1 MIPMLILM
9 TASAQEDSYDAEME
23 QMAEMN
29 FSTVMSRNEAPAAA
43 RPRAKRG
50 SGTVAQQVA
59 EQVAIGGAGPEVV
72 VPLSRYEALA
82 DAELPET
89 HTGPLVVLGS
99 SRYTGELVDG
109 ALSLTLEL
117 TATLS
122 GDGLWKTVPLVGEGI
137 VVVSA
142 TEDGASLSMSRD
154 SGYHVWITDEVGEVD
169 LTLELLVP
177 PSGPRGALEFDML
190 VPRTPITA
198 VDIDFPAEDLSPR
211 LRGAVREQ
219 VTPRPG
225 GTNLTADLAPTSRL
239 HLVGFHDLGAEES
252 EREARLYAESLNLLS
267 VQEGRLEQFV
277 VIRYNIL
284 YAGAQRFDVD
294 IPAGMTV
301 VSAEGEGAFRYQLE
315 GQPDGTT
322 RLVGETAYPIRS
334 RYEISLRLAG
344 AVEGEAVEIAL
355 PRAVGVARE
364 TGWMGVEVVGNLQL
378 TETSREEAVAVEVQ
392 QLPWEMLDSAVSPI
406 LKAYRYHTQDARIT
420 LTGEA
425 FAEQELAGGSID
437 LLEADTVISSEGA
450 ALTDL
455 RIHLRN
461 RLRHSL
467 RLELPEG
474 ASVRQAML
482 DDAAVQPSRTP
493 DGALLLPLRRSED
506 VREGFVVEVV
516 YEHPVALPSLV
527 GPVEMALPKMDVPI
541 SAVDWSLHLPGNRVY
556 SKLEGEVEA
565 QSFAGMARWFSPP
578 VAGGG
583 LSGTRAS
590 SRISLPTGGT
600 ELTHRRYWI
609 GEDAPVSVSMWT
621 AGRALVAP
629 GRALLALLA
638 LGAMVGALLRPL
650 MAHRLKLA
658 GIGALAL
665 WSLVGLKGVIG
676 GAVLTLLLGGELRAG
691 LVGAVRSRVSG
702 LSLPEDNGAAAWG
715 GRLLR
720 LGAVAMLGLLVFSGG
735 VQLIGLL
742 GRPL

>member
-1 MIPMLILM
+1 VISFLMLM
-9 TASAQEDSYDAEME
+9 TAWGQEDAYDAELE
-23 QMAEMN
+23 QQAEMN
-29 FSTVMSRNEAPAAA
+29 FSTVMSRNSAPAAA
-43 RPRAKRG
+43 RPRAMNG
-50 SGTVAQQVA
+50 SGYVAANV
-59 EQVAIGGAGPEVV
+59 EVSGGEGTAGPEVV
-72 VPLSRYEALA
+72 VDLSRYEALA
-82 DAELPET
+82 DAELPLT

-99 SRYTGELVDG
+99 SRYSGELVDG

-142 TEDGASLSMSRD
+142 TEGGAALPMSRD

-211 LRGAVREQ
+211 LRGAVREEI
-219 VTPRPG
+219 TPRLG
-225 GTNLTADLAPTSRL
+225 GTTLTADLAPTSRL

-315 GQPDGTT
+315 GNDDGTT

-344 AVEGEAVEIAL
+344 ALDGETVEIAL

-406 LKAYRYHTQDARIT
+406 LKAYRYHSQDARIT
-420 LTGEA
+420 LSGEA
-425 FAEQELAGGSID
+425 FAEQELVSGSID

-482 DDAAVQPSRTP
+482 DDTAVQPSRTP

-516 YEHPVALPSLV
+516 YEHPVPLPGLI
-527 GPVEMALPKMDVPI
+527 GPVDLTLPKMDVPI

-556 SKLEGEVEA
+556 SKLEGDVEA

-590 SRISLPTGGT
+590 SQISLPTGGT

-609 GEDAPVSVSMWT
+609 GEGAPVTVSMWS
-621 AGRALVAP
+621 AGRAVVAP
-629 GRALLALLA
+629 GRALLSLLS
-638 LGAMVGALLRPL
+638 LVVMVGALLRPL
-650 MAHRLKLA
+650 MTHRLKLVGLGAVGLWLLLGMKGVLGA
-658 GIGALAL
+658 GVLAL
-665 WSLVGLKGVIG
+665 V
-676 GAVLTLLLGGELRAG
+676 LGGELRTG
-691 LVGAVRSRVSG
+691 LVDAARAQSSVLR
-702 LSLPEDNGAAAWG
+702 LPEDNGAAAWG
-715 GRLLR
+715 GRLMR
-720 LGAVAMLGLLVFSGG
+720 LGVAVFLGLLVFTGG

-742 GRPL
+742 GHPL

>member
-1 MIPMLILM
+1 MIPMLLLLS
-9 TASAQEDSYDAEME
+9 ASAQEDSHDDEL
-23 QMAEMN
+23 QQLAEMN
-29 FSTVMSRNEAPAAA
+29 FSTVMSRNAAPAESAP
-43 RPRAKRG
+43 RPAMATAPAYAPAG
-50 SGTVAQQVA
+50 SDAGVAGV
-59 EQVAIGGAGPEVV
+59 GPEVV
-72 VPLSRYEALA
+72 VPLSRYEALI
-82 DAELPET
+82 DAPRPPV
-89 HTGPLVVLGS
+89 HTGPLVVLGG
-99 SRYTGELVDG
+99 SRYTGSLQDG
-109 ALSLTLEL
+109 ALSVTLEL

-122 GDGLWKTVPLVGEGI
+122 GEGLWKTVPLVGEGI

-142 TEDGASLSMSRD
+142 TDGRHALPMSRD

-198 VDIDFPAEDLSPR
+198 VDIDFPAEDLQPR
-211 LRGAVREQ
+211 LRGAVRESI
-219 VTPRPG
+219 TTRPG
-225 GTNLTADLAPTSRL
+225 GTRLQADLAPTSRL
-239 HLVGFHDLGAEES
+239 HLVGFHDLGADES

-294 IPAGMTV
+294 IPAGLTV
-301 VSAEGEGAFRYQLE
+301 VSAEGEGAFRYRLE
-315 GQPDGTT
+315 PQADGTT
-322 RLVGETAYPIRS
+322 RLLGETAYPIRS

-344 AVEGEAVEIAL
+344 AVAGESVEIAL

-378 TETSREEAVAVEVQ
+378 TEVSRQEALAVEVQ
-392 QLPWEMLDSAVSPI
+392 QLPWEMLDAAVSPI
-406 LKAYRYHTQDARIT
+406 LRAYRYHTQGARIT
-420 LTGEA
+420 LSGEA
-425 FAEQELAGGSID
+425 FTEQELAGGSID

-482 DDAAVQPSRTP
+482 DDSPVQPSRTP

-516 YEHPVALPSLV
+516 YEHPVPLPGLLGAVSM
-527 GPVEMALPKMDVPI
+527 ELPRMDVPI
-541 SAVDWSLHLPGNRVY
+541 SAADWSLHLPGNRVY
-556 SKLEGEVEA
+556 SRLRGEVEP
-565 QSFAGMARWFSPP
+565 QSFVGMARWFSPP

-583 LSGTRAS
+583 LSDGRAE
-590 SRISLPTGGT
+590 SRISLPGGGV
-600 ELTHRRYWI
+600 ELSHRRYWI
-609 GEDAPVSVSMWT
+609 GEGAPVSVSMWS

-629 GRALLALLA
+629 VRALVSLLS
-638 LGAMVGALLRPL
+638 LGLLVGAVLRPL
-650 MAHRLKLA
+650 RSHRRKQGVL
-658 GIGALAL
+658 GAVVVWWLMGVKGL
-665 WSLVGLKGVIG
+665 LVGAAAALV
-676 GAVLTLLLGGELRAG
+676 LGGELRAG
-691 LVGAVRSRVSG
+691 LIGG
-702 LSLPEDNGAAAWG
+702 LRGQLAGLRLPEDNGAVAWG

-720 LGAVAMLGLLVFSGG
+720 LSVVLLLALLVLTAG